1 MNPLFADWHREVSVN
16 LVGVDLPA
24 REAAADGL
32 ADEITG
38 AKVLSL
44 VAVAY
49 GQEVDEDADAW
60 LREPFKEADPAF
72 PMRGN
77 GVEMRVL
84 AAAVLEE
91 VCRTGHVSK
100 QVFAGYAVAVAEHRG
115 LDCPIPEVPETA
127 ARALAALSVS
137 RRTTPPRPVM
147 KQPVVWTKALKES
160 IAAYPDSPYSPA
172 VLKELFQKVAQ
183 SAHTATGNLAAHVD
197 AVASWTEQ
205 NVNFAAEDTALLW
218 WLLSG
223 RSATLG
229 EQWTSLPTHVLSV
242 VAGRELAAAAVTVPA
257 PPQSDAL
264 LQQLISANPQPKKP
278 TDVAVPHLDTPPPL
292 AFLITDIPEDGDPFG
307 VARHSLDQSM
317 LVRAWDELL

>member
-1 MNPLFADWHREVSVN
+1 VNPLFADWHREVSVN

-32 ADEITG
+32 ADAITG
-38 AKVLSL
+38 TKVLNL

-77 GVEMRVL
+77 DVEMGVL

-91 VCRTGHVSK
+91 VCRTGHSSM
-100 QVFAGYAVAVAEHRG
+100 QVFAAYAVVVAEHKG
-115 LDCPIPEVPETA
+115 LGCPIAELPETA
-127 ARALAALSVS
+127 ARVLAELAVT
-137 RRTTPPRPVM
+137 RRTTAPRPVM

-160 IAAYPDSPYSPA
+160 VDAYPESPYSPA

-183 SAHTATGNLAAHVD
+183 SAQNATVNLATHVD
-197 AVASWTEQ
+197 AVTSWSEQ
-205 NVNFAAEDTALLW
+205 NVDLAAEDTALLW

-223 RSATLG
+223 RSTTLG
-229 EQWTSLPTHVLSV
+229 EQWALLPTHVLAV

-264 LQQLISANPQPKKP
+264 LQQLINANPQPKKP
-278 TDVAVPHLDTPPPL
+278 ADVAVPHLDTPQPF
-292 AFLITDIPEDGDPFG
+292 AFLIIDIPEDGDPLS
-307 VARHSLDQSM
+307 VARYSLDQSM
-317 LVRAWDELL
+317 LIRAWDNLS